1 MTTRQRTP
9 IEGIAKSANT
19 AQLDSFIAWL
29 RRLQAAS
36 DADSGNINFTLG
48 DKEGSTSLYVRD
60 SAGVPQFELDSDGNL
75 AVKTIAAPDAVWEL
89 GEFVE
94 TDALDGW
101 TLKGNVV
108 TVTAAYTVLATD
120 YTILADATAGSFE
133 ILLAD
138 AEAVPGQLFNIK
150 RIDGSANEVTLTTTK
165 GQAIDDYATGDLGLT
180 ENESFAVQS
189 DGLTWRIV

>member
-1 MTTRQRTP
+1 MTNRQRSPVEAIIRPT
-9 IEGIAKSANT
+9 NT
-19 AQLDSFIAWL
+19 AQVDALLAWFK
-29 RRLQAAS
+29 RLSVAAN
-36 DADSGNINFTLG
+36 ADSGDISLQLG
-48 DKEGSTSLYVRD
+48 DKDGATSLYVRD
-60 SAGVPQFELDSDGNL
+60 SAGVSQMELDSDGNL
-75 AVKTIAAPDAVWEL
+75 TVKTIAAPDAVWEL

-150 RIDGSANEVTLTTTK
+150 RIDDSANEVTLTTTK
-165 GQAIDDYATGDLGLT
+165 GQTIDDYATGDLGLT